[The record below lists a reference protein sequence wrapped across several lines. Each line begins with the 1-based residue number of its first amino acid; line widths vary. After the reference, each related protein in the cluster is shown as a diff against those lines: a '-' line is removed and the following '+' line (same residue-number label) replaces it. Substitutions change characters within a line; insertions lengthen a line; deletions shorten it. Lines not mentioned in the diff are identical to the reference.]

1 MTKDHNMINKYKLA
15 TGKLRIKPQLLDTCN
30 QYIDSTPNLSSYSN
44 TILPSLQTD
53 TTTINIEY
61 PIICKKSID
70 VHDKMRINIC
80 LHNINSQYHYLTYL
94 LYNINNIWSFPYF
107 IYDINQNMNV
117 QINSLLS
124 QIYKDINVKII
135 FKGYLICNNQCY
147 IICNTT
153 HVLSVKDTSYQN
165 LYINMTL
172 CEILNYKECL
182 LQYID
187 TNIINLF
194 ISNKSL
200 IYLYTNGSMFDIPY
214 VKQTEIYDDCF
225 KALANNMDKQIVND
239 YNIACKCIKRELII
253 DGIPNLLSIHHID

>member
-1 MTKDHNMINKYKLA
+1 
-15 TGKLRIKPQLLDTCN
+15 
-30 QYIDSTPNLSSYSN
+30 
-44 TILPSLQTD
+44 
-53 TTTINIEY
+53 
-61 PIICKKSID
+61 
-70 VHDKMRINIC
+70 
-80 LHNINSQYHYLTYL
+80 
-94 LYNINNIWSFPYF
+94 
-107 IYDINQNMNV
+107 MNV

-187 TNIINLF
+187 TNII
-194 ISNKSL
+194 
-200 IYLYTNGSMFDIPY
+200 Y
-214 VKQTEIYDDCF
+214 
-225 KALANNMDKQIVND
+225 
-239 YNIACKCIKRELII
+239 
-253 DGIPNLLSIHHID
+253 